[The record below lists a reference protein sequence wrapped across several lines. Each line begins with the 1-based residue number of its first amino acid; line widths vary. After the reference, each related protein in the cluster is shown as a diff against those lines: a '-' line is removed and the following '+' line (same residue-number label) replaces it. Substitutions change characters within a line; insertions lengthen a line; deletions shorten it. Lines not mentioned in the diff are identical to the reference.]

1 MRIGVA
7 GRPDDWLNPDRC
19 SPREGDEAMV
29 QECADALKNAGYSGG
44 RISLECFVRKSVR
57 EDIDEAFSLM
67 DAFRRV

>member
-1 MRIGVA
+1 
-7 GRPDDWLNPDRC
+7 
-19 SPREGDEAMV
+19 MV

-57 EDIDEAFSLM
+57 DDIDEAFSLM